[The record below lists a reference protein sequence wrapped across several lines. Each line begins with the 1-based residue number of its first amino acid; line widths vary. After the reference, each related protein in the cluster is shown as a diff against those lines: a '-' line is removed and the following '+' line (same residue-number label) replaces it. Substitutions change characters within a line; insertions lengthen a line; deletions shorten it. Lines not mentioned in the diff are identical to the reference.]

1 MEEEEDK
8 MDQEKVRIIKEKE
21 DVFYQVEG
29 GITQYY
35 DLTNLKRNHPELKVY
50 IEQHQFDLQRQFFR
64 KKELE

>member
-29 GITQYY
+29 DITQYY
-35 DLTNLKRNHPELKVY
+35 DLNKLKRNQPELKVN
-50 IEQHQFDLQRQFFR
+50 IEKHQFDLKRQFFR

>member
-1 MEEEEDK
+1 

-29 GITQYY
+29 DITQYY

-50 IEQHQFDLQRQFFR
+50 IEQYQFDLQRQFFR